1 LNAIHGQADKTH
13 KVESVKVWILI
24 RSRASLKDES
34 LHDQYA
40 IVNPN
45 KAPAYTTKSVKSVC
59 CKLQKDKEI
68 KDAVLSH
75 PSFNHI
81 RFHRFFSEEEKYDKT
96 PSTFES

>member
-1 LNAIHGQADKTH
+1 MNAIHGQADKTH

-68 KDAVLSH
+68 KDALLSH

-81 RFHRFFSEEEKYDKT
+81 RFHMVFWVEENVDKNT
-96 PSTFES
+96 SAFES